1 MVSVSTAAAAAA
13 PAWRSSR
20 GRGSAQRGDARRP
33 GTPQPREATGGSCA
47 GKRAG
52 RRLSP
57 QSCAPRQ
64 RPRFGRSAP
73 RPVPGAAQHRRLPDP
88 CAATPP
94 ALSPQAPRLPRENR
108 LLSQSLLSPQDTSC
122 GLPSARDSAWIHAAP
137 AIYTRSQVSAT
148 LLQQLKHN
156 VTSAFRGGWGGLCQQ
171 APLPG

>member
-1 MVSVSTAAAAAA
+1 MVSLSPAAAAAA

-33 GTPQPREATGGSCA
+33 GPPQPREATGGSCA

-64 RPRFGRSAP
+64 RPRFGPSAP
-73 RPVPGAAQHRRLPDP
+73 RPVPGAAQPRRLPDP
-88 CAATPP
+88 RPATPP
-94 ALSPQAPRLPRENR
+94 PSRRRPRGYRGKIACSPRLYSLPKIRAAGYQAP
-108 LLSQSLLSPQDTSC
+108 
-122 GLPSARDSAWIHAAP
+122 SAGDSGWIHAAP
-137 AIYTRSQVSAT
+137 AIYASSQVSGT

-156 VTSAFRGGWGGLCQQ
+156 VTSAFRGG
-171 APLPG
+171 